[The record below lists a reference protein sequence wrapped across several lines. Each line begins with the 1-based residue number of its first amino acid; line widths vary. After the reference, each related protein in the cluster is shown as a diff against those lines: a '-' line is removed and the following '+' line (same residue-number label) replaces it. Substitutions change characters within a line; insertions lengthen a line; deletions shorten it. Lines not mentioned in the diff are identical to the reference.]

1 MVRWLCSCN
10 NGVVVMYLYKLC
22 GGYVLVAM
30 VWWLCSCSNGVVVM
44 CTMVLSVAMVLV
56 MYLLCSNGVALCTFS
71 NGVVVMSL

>member
-30 VWWLCSCSNGVVVM
+30 VWWLCSCSNGVAVM
-44 CTMVLSVAMVLV
+44 YMFKWCGGYVLAMVW
-56 MYLLCSNGVALCTFS
+56 C
-71 NGVVVMSL
+71 